1 MASVKSSTRIRIRVI
16 LLSLLPVFLVIML
29 VTLFLASSF
38 HLSLSRQNMKFGN
51 TMADQIALTS
61 TEYLINQDSVSL
73 NVILRDLLSS
83 AYFEFAAIYDADG
96 SLITQAGKSASTQ
109 TTFTRDITSQNT
121 VVGHLSLGLT
131 TKHFPTG
138 RIIIAAMLNFHDTR
152 YHYRADYLVL
162 RQYPVPLD
170 NGNFTR
176 EKTRASCLDHAFRW
190 CTECR
195 HLLAHHQ
202 AGA

>member
-109 TTFTRDITSQNT
+109 TTFTRDINFSEYRSGTSESRFDNQTLPYREDYHCRN
-121 VVGHLSLGLT
+121 V
-131 TKHFPTG
+131 
-138 RIIIAAMLNFHDTR
+138 NFHDTR

-176 EKTRASCLDHAFRW
+176 RKN
-190 CTECR
+190 
-195 HLLAHHQ
+195 
-202 AGA
+202 AGFLS